1 MTPPSCGN
9 IDIEGDTDESVLVT
23 GSHNVV
29 IQAEQVM
36 LQAAEE
42 ARREKRDP
50 AQMLRVLALLAAPVF
65 DPRNPDQAPTPL
77 DLHQEWHVLAEGVR
91 RSNAPILL
99 ARLAPAT
106 LAALRSA
113 LSPRAEMQNSF
124 PHILHF
130 SGHAWREGLLLE
142 GELGE
147 VHLAKTEEILEALKD
162 LPHPL
167 DLVVLNGC
175 ESAADASSAAQAMVD
190 GGLARAVM
198 GHERSVLDAE
208 AVKFASTLYAELT
221 GGFPLGEAVARA
233 QKEVTTHKVILLG
246 DKELCFQNLSGGEPW
261 VDQRS
266 PPGNLPAQTGLFL
279 GRGRELVD
287 MAHHL
292 SHPPAVVVISGP
304 PGIGKT
310 GLVLEAAHRNSRR
323 FPGGV
328 AYASG
333 RQFEGS
339 REATAAEMLKDLAEP
354 LGLTPEPERL
364 IDELLQKT
372 AKEPTLLLL
381 DNLETLPEE
390 ERARLAEVLRR
401 LGGESAAIV
410 ALRPSSEA
418 LEDLPRSRPIS
429 LHHGLS
435 PEEAARYAMFLARQ
449 REIPLTWDRAAEIA
463 EAVGGH
469 PLLLEKLVA
478 QARRRDLEDLLQEV
492 AERRGDYQEQLA
504 KVYSRSAE
512 RLDDAGL
519 DALKAL
525 QLFPAGSAPEVPLL
539 AAAGEG
545 GPAAL
550 QEAALADF
558 DPAEQVWHW
567 HATVAEYAR
576 IHWPLSED
584 ERRSRLID
592 LLPAWTAW
600 LKRLVARDMKSHMR
614 LEKARPNLQ
623 SEMEVCTGTS
633 YEEAWSFL
641 DALDRA
647 LPSPERTLSLRE
659 IIAEVQKAKLEI
671 LPSDDYA
678 QRACLLNNLG
688 LALSNLGQREKA
700 IKPSQEAAEIYRQLA
715 EADPQVF
722 LPNLAA
728 SLNNLGMMLSNQGRR
743 EKALKPS
750 QEAAEIYR
758 QLAEA
763 EPQVF
768 LPDLA
773 ASLNNLGVRLSD
785 LGRREEAIIPS
796 QEAAEIYRQL
806 AEAEPQVF
814 LPYLAMSLNNLGN
827 RLYNLG
833 RRKEAI
839 LPSQE
844 AAAEIYRRLAEA
856 NPQAFLP
863 NLAASLNNI
872 GALLSE
878 LGRRE
883 EALKPTQEAVE
894 IRRRLA
900 EEKPQAF
907 LPDLAM
913 SLNNLGVRLS
923 DLGRLEEA
931 LIPSQEAVEIRRR
944 MAEANPQAF
953 LPALSMCLNNLGVL
967 LSRLGR
973 LEEALIPSQE
983 AVEIRRRMAEA
994 NPQAFLPD
1002 MATSLGAYG
1011 SILGSL
1017 DRHAEAARAFGE
1029 GLELIA
1035 PFYLKMPQA
1044 FGRLA
1049 RFLLQGYLQACQ
1061 GAGQEPDE
1069 ELMVNFKEMH

>member
-1 MTPPSCGN
+1 MTPPSRGN
-9 IDIEGDTDESVLVT
+9 IDIEGSTDESVLVT

-65 DPRNPDQAPTPL
+65 DPRNPDQPPKPL
-77 DLHQEWHVLAEGVR
+77 DLHQEWHVLADGVR
-91 RSNAPILL
+91 RSRAPILL
-99 ARLAPAT
+99 ARLTPPT

-142 GELGE
+142 NDLGE
-147 VHLAKTEEILEALKD
+147 VHFAKTDEILEALKN

-167 DLVVLNGC
+167 DLVILNGC

-190 GGLARAVM
+190 GGLARAVV

-208 AVKFASTLYAELT
+208 AVKFVATLYVELT
-221 GGFPLGEAVARA
+221 AGFSLEDAVARA
-233 QKEVTTHKVILLG
+233 KKEVTTHEVILLG

-292 SHPPAVVVISGP
+292 SRPPAVVVIFGP

-310 GLVLEAAHRNSRR
+310 GLVLEAAHRNGFR
-323 FPGGV
+323 FLGGV

-339 REATAAEMLKDLAEP
+339 REATAAEMLKDLAEA

-372 AKEPTLLLL
+372 AREPTLLLL

-401 LGGESAAIV
+401 LGGESAAIA

-429 LHHGLS
+429 LHRGLS
-435 PEEAARYAMFLARQ
+435 PEEAARYAMFLARE

-469 PLLLEKLVA
+469 PLILEKLVA
-478 QARRRDLEDLLQEV
+478 QARRRDLEDLLREV
-492 AERRGDYQEQLA
+492 AERRGDYQEQLE
-504 KVYSRSAE
+504 KVYAWSAE

-519 DALKAL
+519 DGWKAL
-525 QLFPAGSAPEVPLL
+525 PLFPAGSAPEGPLR
-539 AAAGEG
+539 AAADEG
-545 GPAAL
+545 SPAAL
-550 QEAALADF
+550 QEGALADF
-558 DPAEQVWHW
+558 DPAEQAWHW
-567 HATVAEYAR
+567 HATVAEYAK
-576 IHWPLSED
+576 IHWPLSEE

-671 LPSDDYA
+671 LPSDDNA

-688 LALSNLGQREKA
+688 LALSNLGQREEA

-743 EKALKPS
+743 EKAIKPS

-773 ASLNNLGVRLSD
+773 ASLNNLGVRLSE

-796 QEAAEIYRQL
+796 QEAAEIYRRL
-806 AEAEPQVF
+806 AEANPQAF
-814 LPYLAMSLNNLGN
+814 LPNLAASLNNIGN
-827 RLYNLG
+827 RFYNLG

-844 AAAEIYRRLAEA
+844 AAEIYRRLAEA

-931 LIPSQEAVEIRRR
+931 LIPSQEAVEIRRQ

-953 LPALSMCLNNLGVL
+953 LPTLSMCLNNLGVL

-983 AVEIRRRMAEA
+983 AVEIRRLIAEA